1 MLNESQ
7 IERGKFVDI
16 GRIKKTVDE
25 GPYDAV
31 IVMSPEN
38 VPYYSGFWNF
48 DLRGIPERIH
58 YVLWPKGGEPAW
70 IVPDKRKN
78 FLVPGETFIEDV
90 IPYTGEEVANSVDV
104 LADAMKERGVTSGRV
119 GFEGRNF
126 PAGHLLELQNRLPQV
141 QFVDAYKLLESVRL
155 VKTPAEIEVLERLT
169 GWTTA
174 AIDAAF
180 AAAKPGDTERSIV
193 ACMQYELLM
202 RGADMMAF
210 PVLGAGERTGYFH
223 GLATD
228 KVVEPGTLIKTDFG
242 GFLEGY
248 YSDVARTVC
257 MGKASGQQKDV
268 YAKMQEIKH
277 RTVDFI
283 KPGVLA
289 SDVANHTRDIYR
301 QLGLE
306 YKWSIV
312 GHSIGLGIHESPQ
325 IYPWE
330 HEPILPGMAMMIE
343 IGYNDYPRD
352 SYHVED
358 LIVITEQGA
367 EYRSDYSKHETLWE
381 IGV

>member
-1 MLNESQ
+1 MLSGSQ
-7 IERGKFVDI
+7 VERGKFINID
-16 GRIKKTVDE
+16 RIKRTVDDS
-25 GPYDAV
+25 PYDA
-31 IVMSPEN
+31 IVVTSPEN

-58 YVLWPKGGEPAW
+58 YVLWPKRGEPTW
-70 IVPDKRKN
+70 VVPDKRKS

-90 IPYTGEEVANSVDV
+90 IPYTGEEVADSVGELV
-104 LADAMKERGVTSGRV
+104 VALEKHGITSGRV
-119 GFEGRNF
+119 GFEGRSL
-126 PAGHLLELQNRLPQV
+126 PAGHLLELRNRLPQV
-141 QFVDAYKLLESVRL
+141 RFEDAYKLLESVRL
-155 VKTPAEIEVLERLT
+155 VKTPAEIEVLQRLT

-174 AIDAAF
+174 AIDTAF
-180 AAAKPGDTERSIV
+180 STAKLGDTERSIV
-193 ACMQYELLM
+193 ARMQYELLM

-223 GLATD
+223 ALATD
-228 KVVEPGTLIKTDFG
+228 RVVESGTLIKTDFG
-242 GFLEGY
+242 GFKDGY

-257 MGKASGQQKDV
+257 MGKASDKQKDM

-277 RTVDFI
+277 RTIDFI

-289 SDVANHTRDIYR
+289 SDVANHTRNVYQ

-306 YKWSIV
+306 YKWSII
-312 GHSIGLGIHESPQ
+312 GHGIGLGIHESPQ
-325 IYPWE
+325 IYPWA

-358 LIVITEQGA
+358 LIVITEQRA

>member
-1 MLNESQ
+1 MLSESQ
-7 IERGKFVDI
+7 IERGKYVDI
-16 GRIKKTVDE
+16 GRIKQTVDA

-31 IVMSPEN
+31 LVVSPEN

-70 IVPDKRKN
+70 VVPDKRKN
-78 FLVPGETFIEDV
+78 FLVPGETFLEDV
-90 IPYTGEEVANSVDV
+90 IPYTGEEVPDSINVVADV
-104 LADAMKERGVTSGRV
+104 LHERGVRSGRV
-119 GFEGRNF
+119 GFEGRTF
-126 PAGHLLELQNRLPQV
+126 PAGHLMALQRRLPQV
-141 QFVDAYKLLESVRL
+141 QFEDAFTLLESVRL
-155 VKTPAEIEVLERLT
+155 LKTPGEIELLERLT

-180 AAAKPGDTERSIV
+180 AAAQPGDTERAIV
-193 ACMQYELLM
+193 ARMQYELLL

-210 PVLGAGERTGYFH
+210 PAFGAGERTGYLH

-228 KVVEPGTLIKTDFG
+228 KVVEPGMLLKTDFG
-242 GFLEGY
+242 GFKDGY

-257 MGKASGQQKDV
+257 LGKASDQQKDR
-268 YAKMQEIKH
+268 YARLQEIKH

-283 KPGVLA
+283 KPGMLA
-289 SDVANHTRDIYR
+289 SEVATYTQALYQ

-306 YKWSIV
+306 YKWAII

-325 IYPWE
+325 IYPWV

-343 IGYNDYPRD
+343 IGYSDYPHD

-358 LIVITEQGA
+358 LIVVTERGA